1 MKIDLRKF
9 MGITMTCRDNTL
21 QKLIK
26 KQLSE
31 ENECLVSRN
40 HYQILS

>member
-1 MKIDLRKF
+1 
-9 MGITMTCRDNTL
+9 MGITMTCRNNTL

-40 HYQILS
+40 LYQILS